1 MIEPSSVLFKAS
13 GIYSLVRKCVAAGMP
28 QHVRIACR
36 RVGSSSEEERGNSS
50 KVIANQVPMWTLQ
63 WIRPYAG
70 SGSAKEFP
78 SHQGQSCV
86 TASANIDTLR
96 AASTRAIG

>member
-50 KVIANQVPMWTLQ
+50 KVIVTKLQ
-63 WIRPYAG
+63 FDVTRIRLYAG
-70 SGSAKEFP
+70 TGSA
-78 SHQGQSCV
+78 
-86 TASANIDTLR
+86 
-96 AASTRAIG
+96 

>member
-1 MIEPSSVLFKAS
+1 VIEPSSVLFKAS

-50 KVIANQVPMWTLQ
+50 KVIANQVAIWT
-63 WIRPYAG
+63 
-70 SGSAKEFP
+70 
-78 SHQGQSCV
+78 
-86 TASANIDTLR
+86 
-96 AASTRAIG
+96 